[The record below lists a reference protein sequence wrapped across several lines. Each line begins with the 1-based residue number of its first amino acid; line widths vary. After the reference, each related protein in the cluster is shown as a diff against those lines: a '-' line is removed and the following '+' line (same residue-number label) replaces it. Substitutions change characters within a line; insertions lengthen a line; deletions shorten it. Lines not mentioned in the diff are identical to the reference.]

1 MTHRWLTASHIR
13 DEQGR
18 FTGRY
23 ALSLSIPTINIPSIT
38 NVPTGIWL
46 GWLVALA
53 AGIIAGS

>member
-1 MTHRWLTASHIR
+1 MTHRWLTAQHIR

-23 ALSLSIPTINIPSIT
+23 ALSFNVPSIPSTITKI
-38 NVPTGIWL
+38 PTGLWL

>member
-1 MTHRWLTASHIR
+1 MTHRWLTAQHIR

-23 ALSLSIPTINIPSIT
+23 ALSLSIPSIPSTIT
-38 NVPTGIWL
+38 KIPTGLWR

>member
-23 ALSLSIPTINIPSIT
+23 ALSLSIPFPSTIT

>member
-1 MTHRWLTASHIR
+1 MTHRWLTAQHIR

-23 ALSLSIPTINIPSIT
+23 ALSFNVPSTTIT